1 MSRDG
6 HNSRAT
12 GERREANGH
21 SLKSANVALTQ
32 VYQDLK
38 FRTLDIVHDY
48 LDRRG
53 QDASRISAEG
63 IKTDIARA
71 LPVAL
76 SGAGIALNSSEKDTL
91 LEDIFH
97 EVTGFGPLQPLLLD
111 DTVDDIIVN
120 GYNRIYVERGGVLS
134 QVNTCFRDDHHL
146 LNVIHRIVSPLGR
159 RVDESAP
166 FVDARLPDGSRV
178 NIAIPPVSI
187 DGPSISIRKFK
198 RIPLTLPDLVKNKA
212 LGRETADFLQ
222 EAVRRRLNILICGG
236 TGSGKTTLLNVLSS
250 FVGPTER
257 IITIEDAA
265 ELQLRSPHVLRMET
279 REACS
284 EGARRIT
291 SREILRNALRMRPD
305 RIILGE
311 VRGDEVADMLQAMT
325 TGHDGSM
332 STVHANNPKD
342 AVKRIELLL
351 GFAGVS
357 GDPLTIRR
365 QIASAIHLVVHVQRC
380 PDGLRRVQSV
390 SEISG
395 MEGDVILF
403 NDITG
408 RPPQDRRMPPPLRR
422 QA

>member
-1 MSRDG
+1 MKRLEDKGS
-6 HNSRAT
+6 
-12 GERREANGH
+12 
-21 SLKSANVALTQ
+21 SALRNVAVTQ

-53 QDASRISAEG
+53 QDASHISAEA
-63 IKTDIARA
+63 IKADIARA

-76 SGAGIALNSSEKDTL
+76 SGAGIALNSSEKDAL

-97 EVTGFGPLQPLLLD
+97 EITGFGPLQPLLLD

-134 QVNTCFRDDHHL
+134 QVNSCFRDDHHL

-178 NIAIPPVSI
+178 NIAIPPVTI

-198 RIPLTLPDLVKNKA
+198 RVPLTMQDLIDSGTI
-212 LGRETADFLQ
+212 GRDTADMLQ
-222 EAVRRRLNILICGG
+222 EAVRKRLNILVCGG

-332 STVHANNPKD
+332 STLHANNPKD

-357 GDPLTIRR
+357 GDPVTIRR
-365 QIASAIHLVVHVQRC
+365 QIASAIHLIVHVQRC
-380 PDGLRRVQSV
+380 ADGMRRVQSV
-390 SEISG
+390 SEIAG

-403 NDITG
+403 NDVMTPAREQRD
-408 RPPQDRRMPPPLRR
+408 RPPAVRRL
-422 QA
+422 A

>member
-1 MSRDG
+1 MTHERTQG
-6 HNSRAT
+6 T
-12 GERREANGH
+12 GA
-21 SLKSANVALTQ
+21 LKNVALTQ

-38 FRTLDIVHDY
+38 FHTLDIVHDY
-48 LDRRG
+48 LDHRG
-53 QDASRISAEG
+53 QDASGLSADA
-63 IKTDIARA
+63 IKADVARA

-76 SGAGIALNSSEKDTL
+76 SGAGIALNSSEKDAL
-91 LEDIFH
+91 LDDIFH
-97 EVTGFGPLQPLLLD
+97 EITGFGPLQPLLLD

-120 GYNRIYVERGGVLS
+120 GYNRIYVERDGVLA

-178 NIAIPPVSI
+178 NIAIPPVAI

-198 RIPLTLPDLVKNKA
+198 RVPLTMPDLVKNRA
-212 LGRETADFLQ
+212 LGRETAEFLQ
-222 EAVRRRLNILICGG
+222 DAVRRRLNILVCGG

-279 REACS
+279 REACA

-357 GDPLTIRR
+357 GDPATIRR
-365 QIASAIHLVVHVQRC
+365 QIASAIHLIVHVQRC
-380 PDGLRRVQSV
+380 MDGVRRVRG
-390 SEISG
+390 ISQIAG
-395 MEGDVILF
+395 MEGDIILF
-403 NDITG
+403 NDIAGSAPEDDTA
-408 RPPQDRRMPPPLRR
+408 MATPLRR
-422 QA
+422 PA

>member
-1 MSRDG
+1 M
-6 HNSRAT
+6 T
-12 GERREANGH
+12 PERTQGT
-21 SLKSANVALTQ
+21 LKNVALTQ

-38 FRTLDIVHDY
+38 FHTLDIVHDY

-53 QDASRISAEG
+53 QEASGLSAEA
-63 IKTDIARA
+63 IKADIARA

-76 SGAGIALNSSEKDTL
+76 SGAGIALNSGEKDML
-91 LEDIFH
+91 LDDIFH
-97 EVTGFGPLQPLLLD
+97 EITGFGPLQPLLLD

-120 GYNRIYVERGGVLS
+120 GYNRIYVERGGVLA

-146 LNVIHRIVSPLGR
+146 LNIIHRIVSPLGR

-178 NIAIPPVSI
+178 NIAIPPVAI

-198 RIPLTLPDLVKNKA
+198 RVPLTMPDLVRTRA
-212 LGRETADFLQ
+212 LTAQTAEFLQ
-222 EAVRRRLNILICGG
+222 DAVRRRLNILVCGG

-250 FVGPTER
+250 FVGATER

-279 REACS
+279 REACA
-284 EGARRIT
+284 EGGRRIT

-357 GDPLTIRR
+357 GDPRTIRR
-365 QIASAIHLVVHVQRC
+365 QIASAIHLIVHVQRGM
-380 PDGLRRVQSV
+380 DGMRRVRG
-390 SEISG
+390 ISQIAG
-395 MEGDVILF
+395 MEGDVILY
-403 NDITG
+403 NDIAGSGTE
-408 RPPQDRRMPPPLRR
+408 DMPTPLRR
-422 QA
+422 PA

>member
-1 MSRDG
+1 MTHERTQG
-6 HNSRAT
+6 T
-12 GERREANGH
+12 GT
-21 SLKSANVALTQ
+21 LKNVALTQ

-38 FRTLDIVHDY
+38 FHTLDIVHDY

-53 QDASRISAEG
+53 QDASGLSADA
-63 IKTDIARA
+63 IKADIARA

-76 SGAGIALNSSEKDTL
+76 SGAGIALNSGEKDVL

-97 EVTGFGPLQPLLLD
+97 EITGFGPLQPLLLD

-120 GYNRIYVERGGVLS
+120 GHNRIYVERGGVLA
-134 QVNTCFRDDHHL
+134 QVNTCFRDDQHL
-146 LNVIHRIVSPLGR
+146 FNVIHRIVSPLGR

-178 NIAIPPVSI
+178 NIAIPPVAI

-198 RIPLTLPDLVKNKA
+198 RVPLTMPDLVRARA
-212 LGRETADFLQ
+212 LARETADFLQ
-222 EAVRRRLNILICGG
+222 DAVRRRLNILVCGG

-279 REACS
+279 REACA

-357 GDPLTIRR
+357 GDPSTIRR
-365 QIASAIHLVVHVQRC
+365 QIASAIHLIVHVQRC
-380 PDGLRRVQSV
+380 MDGVRRVRG
-390 SEISG
+390 ISQIAG

-403 NDITG
+403 NDIAGGTTES
-408 RPPQDRRMPPPLRR
+408 DVPLRR
-422 QA
+422 PA